1 MFTIPVI
8 NQLTPSLMIVD
19 KVKWDGLSFLV
30 DVAVMYVFPVVHK
43 MLISLQIS
51 YKGAVAGGVLVPF
64 SIIVRRERPCL
75 YGEVHGL

>member
-1 MFTIPVI
+1 MI

-19 KVKWDGLSFLV
+19 KVKWDGLNSFLV

-64 SIIVRRERPCL
+64 SIIAHGERPCL

>member
-1 MFTIPVI
+1 MI

-51 YKGAVAGGVLVPF
+51 YKGAVAGGFWFPF
-64 SIIVRRERPCL
+64 L
-75 YGEVHGL
+75 L

>member
-1 MFTIPVI
+1 MI

-19 KVKWDGLSFLV
+19 KVKWDGLNSFLV

>member
-1 MFTIPVI
+1 MI

-19 KVKWDGLSFLV
+19 KVKWDGLNSFLV

-64 SIIVRRERPCL
+64 STIVHGERPCL

>member
-1 MFTIPVI
+1 MI

-19 KVKWDGLSFLV
+19 KVKWDGLNSLLV
-30 DVAVMYVFPVVHK
+30 DVAVMYVFPVFPVVHK